1 MRFKN
6 SYAAAVAA
14 AVAAIAFIPAT
25 PVGATPVVID
35 SFTTGLGTVAG
46 SGSTTFYLSQNFS
59 IGALPFDTRTVGV
72 GGDPDVA
79 DPAPEYA
86 ASQTISGGSLA
97 MSLSKTVSGSTPGM
111 QLFNQL
117 SWFNADSTPV
127 NFTTGGNDAIRF
139 SKSSGSY
146 SDGTGGLTASI
157 YISSGTASAT
167 YIFTPAQWYSG
178 ATLEIPFANFTID
191 SGPMDWTQVDAMA
204 FNTFSNGDAP
214 SPGGALNATVTLTE
228 VALVPEPA
236 TVTTV
241 GAAVAAAAAGLLV
254 RRRRSRA

>member
-1 MRFKN
+1 MRTKN

-14 AVAAIAFIPAT
+14 VVAAIAVIPAT

-35 SFTTGLGTVAG
+35 SFTTGNGTVAG
-46 SGSTTFYLSQNFS
+46 SGSTAFFLNQNFS
-59 IGALPFDTRTVGV
+59 IGALPFDTRNVGV
-72 GGDPDVA
+72 GGDSDVA

-97 MSLSKTVSGSTPGM
+97 MSLSKTASGSTPGM
-111 QLFNQL
+111 QLFDRIG
-117 SWFNADSTPV
+117 WFNADSTLV
-127 NFTTGGNDAIRF
+127 NFTAGGNDAIRF

-146 SDGTGGLTASI
+146 SDDTGGLTAVVNVF
-157 YISSGTASAT
+157 SGAATAT
-167 YIFTPAQWYSG
+167 YFFTPAQWYSG

-191 SGPMDWTQVDAMA
+191 SGPMDWTQVGSMS
-204 FNTFSNGDAP
+204 FNTASNGDAP
-214 SPGGALNATVTLTE
+214 SPGGALTATVTLTE

-241 GAAVAAAAAGLLV
+241 GTAVAAAAAGLLV